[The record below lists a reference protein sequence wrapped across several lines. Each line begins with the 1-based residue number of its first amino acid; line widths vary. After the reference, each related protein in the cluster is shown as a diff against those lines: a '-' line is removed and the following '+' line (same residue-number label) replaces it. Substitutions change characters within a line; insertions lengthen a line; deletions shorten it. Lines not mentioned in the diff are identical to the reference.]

1 MDKIYTRKRIRLPS
15 VKYVGFKNGK
25 NSRKQKIAFQAL
37 IILTIAFMTLN
48 SIVRS
53 VEPIINRVCKDAA
66 MAKATM
72 ISNDMATEVMKK
84 YTYNDFVIIS
94 KDSKGNIT
102 MLQSNII
109 TINEITSDVAAKIQ
123 EELIQSEES
132 LGKLRLRKFHR
143 NKIILRYRTRYK
155 YKIFRHRNSRN
166 KSKIR
171 V

>member
-15 VKYVGFKNGK
+15 VRYVGFKNGK
-25 NSRKQKIAFQAL
+25 NSRKQKIIFQAL
-37 IILTIAFMTLN
+37 IILIIAFMTLN

-53 VEPIINRVCKDAA
+53 VEPIISRLCKDAA
-66 MAKATM
+66 MAKATL
-72 ISNDMATEVMKK
+72 ISNNMATEVMKK
-84 YTYNDFVIIS
+84 YTYNDFVTIS

-132 LGKLRLRKFHR
+132 LGKLKLRKLHR
-143 NKIILRYRTRYK
+143 NKTIFRYRTRHK
-155 YKIFRHRNSRN
+155 YKVFRHRDSGN
-166 KSKIR
+166 KSKVR